1 MYEWMKKI
9 IRILYLLVL
18 ILYFLVIFVDTVSQ
32 KQYIYVGRCH
42 CTVHEL
48 NTKFWE
54 ICLELTYHVWTNV
67 MCDSNQIIL
76 LSLLWWFL
84 VIVMQS
90 LIYVNVCD
98 IYILL
103 FLPISSHFIS
113 FSCEAIS
120 VVMSVMFVC
129 EGLSC
134 YCIINYHCIIVFF
147 LYLFNYLLW
156 KKVTVHD
163 YVDSLSRMEWSMN
176 ELMKIHT
183 TFEGSWVQ
191 L

>member
-1 MYEWMKKI
+1 MKKI

-18 ILYFLVIFVDTVSQ
+18 ILDFLVIFVDTVSQ

-54 ICLELTYHVWTNV
+54 ICLELTYHVWTNM
-67 MCDSNQIIL
+67 MCNSNQIIL

-84 VIVMQS
+84 VIVTQS

-103 FLPISSHFIS
+103 FFPISSHFIS

-134 YCIINYHCIIVFF
+134 YCIINYHIALLCSFWFV
-147 LYLFNYLLW
+147 YLSW
-156 KKVTVHD
+156 KKVTVYD
-163 YVDSLSRMEWSMN
+163 YVDSWNRTEWSMN